1 MTEKKPRYS
10 ILTGG
15 LGLFYR
21 NITSRHNVII
31 DDSETGIEMV
41 LENHEAVQ
49 FITEYESL
57 CEIASSDPEIAN
69 TQLVT
74 FMDEWFKTAKEKDE
88 ERKRLRDQETADA
101 MRMYEYIER
110 QQSRQR

>member
-1 MTEKKPRYS
+1 MTETNHRYR

-21 NITSRHNVII
+21 NITSRHNVIV
-31 DDSETGIEMV
+31 DDNEKGIEMI

-49 FITEYESL
+49 FITEYENL
-57 CEIASSDPEIAN
+57 CKIASDDHEIAN

-74 FMDEWFKTAKEKDE
+74 FMDGWFKTAKEKDE

-101 MRMYEYIER
+101 MALYQYLAER
-110 QQSRQR
+110 ESQKK